1 MREVAMMD
9 KEAEDLSP
17 NPDQN
22 QTVDGEIASDEK
34 IAPGDGGES
43 GCEVLRTRSLLHHK
57 VIYRRGQV
65 VVRETGPWTATVHS
79 LLRHLEDVGFGG
91 APRVVGSGFDSE
103 GRETLSFIEGEF
115 MQPGPWTLEG
125 AAAVGKLLR
134 ELHEA
139 TASYHPP
146 PDAIWGPWFGRP
158 LGGPDR
164 VIGHCDVAPW
174 NIVARNGL
182 PVALIDWDFAGPV
195 DPLVELAQACWLNA
209 KLHDD
214 DVARRDGLPPLAYR
228 ARQLRAMVDAYGL
241 SARQRRGFV
250 DRIIEFVVYDTAEQA
265 DDANVSPDTT
275 DSEAL
280 WALAW
285 RARAGAWLFRHRR
298 TLQNAL
304 L

>member
-1 MREVAMMD
+1 MNMD
-9 KEAEDLSP
+9 KEAEDLLP

-22 QTVDGEIASDEK
+22 QTVNGEITSDEK
-34 IAPGDGGES
+34 IGPGGGGES
-43 GCEVLRTRSLLHHK
+43 SCEVLRTKSLLHHK
-57 VIYRRGQV
+57 VVYRRGQV

-79 LLRHLEDVGFGG
+79 LLRHLENVGFAG
-91 APRVVGSGFDSE
+91 APRVMGSGFDSE

-115 MQPGPWTLEG
+115 TQPGPWTLEG

-134 ELHEA
+134 ELHQA
-139 TASYHPP
+139 TASYRPP

-158 LGGPDR
+158 LGGPAR

-214 DVARRDGLPPLAYR
+214 DVARRDGLPPLADR
-228 ARQLRAMVDAYGL
+228 ARQLRAIVDAYGL
-241 SARQRRGFV
+241 STRQRSGFV

-265 DDANVSPDTT
+265 DDASVTPDTT
-275 DSEAL
+275 DPGAL

-285 RARAGAWLFRHRR
+285 RARAAAWLFRHRR

-304 L
+304 LSML

>member
-1 MREVAMMD
+1 MKND
-9 KEAEDLSP
+9 TI
-17 NPDQN
+17 N
-22 QTVDGEIASDEK
+22 GEIAPD
-34 IAPGDGGES
+34 GGGES
-43 GCEVLRTRSLLHHK
+43 SCEVLRAKSLLHHK
-57 VIYRRGQV
+57 AVYRRGQV
-65 VVRETGPWTATVHS
+65 VVREAGPWTATVHS
-79 LLRHLEDVGFGG
+79 LLRHLEDVGFAG
-91 APRVVGSGFDSE
+91 APRVVGSGFDAE
-103 GRETLSFIEGEF
+103 GRETLTYIEGEF
-115 MQPGPWTLEG
+115 TQPGPWTLEG

-134 ELHEA
+134 DLHDA
-139 TASYHPP
+139 TASYRPP

-195 DPLVELAQACWLNA
+195 DPMVELAQACWLNA

-214 DVARRDGLPPLAYR
+214 DVARRDGLPPLAER

-241 SARQRRGFV
+241 SARQRSGFV

-265 DDANVSPDTT
+265 DDAGVNPDNT
-275 DSEAL
+275 DPEPL
-280 WALAW
+280 WGNRTVVWALAW
-285 RARAGAWLFRHRR
+285 RARAAAWLFRHRR

-304 L
+304 